1 MLNYLPTRQIV
12 FRCALTMLT
21 IGFCLKPAA
30 AQVAFDVASIRP
42 SGAEVKFEHDGNT
55 EVSHG
60 TLRMHDVT
68 ISTCIRYAYG
78 VAPAQI
84 VGAPKIASEVHY
96 DITAKADGDTSPAQ
110 MKLRMRALL
119 ADRFKL
125 AFHHEKKELKVYALT
140 VAKSGSKLHPAAAP
154 DGTPSHQNSDIGF
167 TARSMNMSDF
177 GDYLSGVINFPITD
191 HTALPGRYDFAVDF
205 TPYVDTHQNN
215 DDTVRPDPVAV
226 TNAALKGDLGLE
238 LTFRKEPV
246 DILVIDHVEPP
257 TEN

>member
-1 MLNYLPTRQIV
+1 M
-12 FRCALTMLT
+12 
-21 IGFCLKPAA
+21 
-30 AQVAFDVASIRP
+30 
-42 SGAEVKFEHDGNT
+42 KFERDGNT

-84 VGAPKIASEVHY
+84 VGYAKPISEVHY
-96 DITAKADGDTSPAQ
+96 DITAKPDGDTSPEQ
-110 MKLRMRALL
+110 MKLRMRTLL

-125 AFHHEKKELKVYALT
+125 AFHREKKELKVYALT
-140 VAKSGSKLHPAAAP
+140 VVKSGSKIHPSVSP
-154 DGTPSHQNSDIGF
+154 DGPPSHQNSDIGF

-177 GDYLSGVINFPITD
+177 ADYLSGVINFPITD

-215 DDTVRPDPVAV
+215 DDTVRPDPVVV

-238 LTFRKEPV
+238 ISFRKEAV
-246 DILVIDHVEPP
+246 DVLVIDHVEPP